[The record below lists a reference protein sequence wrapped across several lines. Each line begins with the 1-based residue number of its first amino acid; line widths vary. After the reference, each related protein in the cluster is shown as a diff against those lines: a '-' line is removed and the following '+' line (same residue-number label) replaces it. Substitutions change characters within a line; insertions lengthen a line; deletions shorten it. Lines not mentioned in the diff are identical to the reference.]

1 MLYIVNETTFNG
13 YSVYNLDLLHIIA
26 ILLGILVIISKNPE
40 NTFIGI
46 KLSNSGD
53 PLKLFDTKQ

>member
-26 ILLGILVIISKNPE
+26 ILFGILVIISKNPE
-40 NTFIGI
+40 NTDIGV

>member
-26 ILLGILVIISKNPE
+26 ILFGILVIISKNPE
-40 NTFIGI
+40 DRFIGI

-53 PLKLFDTKQ
+53 TLKLFGTKR